1 MAPQVWRGRAP
12 LMRIALTILLC
23 VSFFLQH
30 AIAQSQIQLGYSQTE
45 RKIKTR
51 VDPEYP
57 ELALKARMSGVAR
70 VELTV
75 TPEGVVREVR
85 ELGGNPVLL
94 GALVRAVKQW
104 KYEPGP
110 KESVMEVR
118 ASFAR

>member
-1 MAPQVWRGRAP
+1 
-12 LMRIALTILLC
+12 MRITLTILLC

-75 TPEGVVREVR
+75 TAEGVVREVR

-110 KESVMEVR
+110 KESVMEVK
-118 ASFAR
+118 ASFVR

>member
-30 AIAQSQIQLGYSQTE
+30 AVAQSQIQLVGSE
-45 RKIKTR
+45 AGRKLKTR

-75 TPEGVVREVR
+75 SPEGEVRDVR

-110 KESVMEVR
+110 KESVMEVK
-118 ASFAR
+118 ASFVR

>member
-12 LMRIALTILLC
+12 LMRIALSIVLC
-23 VSFFLQH
+23 APFFLQQ
-30 AIAQSQIQLGYSQTE
+30 AIAQSQIQLVRNDAG
-45 RKIKTR
+45 RKIKTQ

-70 VELTV
+70 VEMTV
-75 TPEGVVREVR
+75 TPEGAVKDVR

-110 KESVMEVR
+110 KESVMEVK
-118 ASFAR
+118 ASFVR